1 MKIAIVD
8 PASFTPP
15 YDHALAAALARRG
28 HTVDLV
34 TSAFAFGRP
43 PDPDG
48 YRRHEVFL
56 PLSTRLQRR
65 APRSRL
71 RLVAK
76 GAEYGP
82 SVLRLRRRIEALDP
96 ELVHLQWLARPSVDE
111 RWVRGLA
118 RRRRT
123 VLTAHD
129 VVPRRPGQDDA
140 WLRILHTVDRVVVH
154 SSRAVQQ
161 LTELGVPAERL
172 ARIAHPIFEAPAGA
186 VLDPPSGGTLL
197 FFGLLRAYKGLDV
210 LLEAMPAVLE
220 QVPDARLV
228 VAGDPVD
235 PVAPLREQASR
246 LGLDRHVE
254 WRLRY
259 LSDDEIASLLGA
271 SAAVVLP
278 YRQLDSSGA
287 LATAIGYGRPAV
299 VTDVGSLGDVVGE
312 HGAGLV
318 VPPGDPGALAE
329 ACVRLL
335 DDPALLAGA
344 YEGTARARQALTWE
358 ESAHAHESLYRE
370 VLAR

>member
-1 MKIAIVD
+1 
-8 PASFTPP
+8 
-15 YDHALAAALARRG
+15 
-28 HTVDLV
+28 
-34 TSAFAFGRP
+34 
-43 PDPDG
+43 
-48 YRRHEVFL
+48 
-56 PLSTRLQRR
+56 
-65 APRSRL
+65 
-71 RLVAK
+71 
-76 GAEYGP
+76 
-82 SVLRLRRRIEALDP
+82 
-96 ELVHLQWLARPSVDE
+96 
-111 RWVRGLA
+111 
-118 RRRRT
+118 
-123 VLTAHD
+123 
-129 VVPRRPGQDDA
+129 
-140 WLRILHTVDRVVVH
+140 
-154 SSRAVQQ
+154 
-161 LTELGVPAERL
+161 
-172 ARIAHPIFEAPAGA
+172 
-186 VLDPPSGGTLL
+186 
-197 FFGLLRAYKGLDV
+197 
-210 LLEAMPAVLE
+210 
-220 QVPDARLV
+220 VPDARLV